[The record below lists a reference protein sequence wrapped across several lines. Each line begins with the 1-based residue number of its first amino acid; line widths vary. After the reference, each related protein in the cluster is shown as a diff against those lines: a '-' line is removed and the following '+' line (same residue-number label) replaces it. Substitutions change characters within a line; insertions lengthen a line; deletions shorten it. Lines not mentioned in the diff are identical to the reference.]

1 MKVLL
6 PLTSRRGIDIRR
18 NADALIHGHI
28 GERFTQDAIVNGA
41 CPIQTFVPVTRLSA
55 SLEMEEQEL
64 AAAEA
69 AALER
74 LPQVIME
81 GEEIFLPYAFVPA
94 SHESRRVKPT
104 KPATTNQY
112 L

>member
-1 MKVLL
+1 M
-6 PLTSRRGIDIRR
+6 GIPTR
-18 NADALIHGHI
+18 
-28 GERFTQDAIVNGA
+28 QDAIVNGA

-74 LPQVIME
+74 LPEVIME